1 MTRFRL
7 VLLLCGA
14 IAVGAILGTTRAR
27 ATICAYSENL
37 AGYAD
42 GELCL
47 TGGGSMNACKPPVPV
62 CYGQYCIR
70 EEQCEGWGYACVAGG
85 QYCYIF
91 QICDPAAACSNY

>member
-47 TGGGSMNACKPPVPV
+47 TGGGEHERVQASGPSVLWTV
-62 CYGQYCIR
+62 LH
-70 EEQCEGWGYACVAGG
+70 
-85 QYCYIF
+85 
-91 QICDPAAACSNY
+91 